1 MPNMSR
7 KSLENH
13 HERINYMISR
23 DPAQEEYIRRRYE
36 SSKYSQNRRAA
47 ENLTYDSGD
56 EVDYTYRKTTDLYN
70 KQYNSQ
76 LLQQQESWLM
86 RFITTIVTTVT
97 STWSSIMGSSGGQ
110 NGGVGMYTSYSSS
123 MYHTKLADENRG
135 MYLWVNY
142 FR

>member
-36 SSKYSQNRRAA
+36 STKYSQNRRAA

-56 EVDYTYRKTTDLYN
+56 EVDYTYRKTANLYN
-70 KQYNSQ
+70 KQYNA
-76 LLQQQESWLM
+76 QQESWLM

-97 STWSSIMGSSGGQ
+97 STWSSIIGSNAGQ

-135 MYLWVNY
+135 MY
-142 FR
+142 FG